1 MFFQWNALHCLGF
14 QAVWSSRELTSHP
27 SRLLLGHFITLQ
39 WWKLTCRGLMMVHML
54 PVWCAT
60 QTVSVQGNAGEFCP
74 VENLLLLFSLMCD
87 TKCFWCAIQTVS
99 VQGNAG
105 EFCPV
110 ENLLLLFSHW
120 VMSISLRPHGLQ
132 PSTSLHCLQE
142 FAQIH
147 VIELVMLSNHLILSR
162 PPLLLPSIFPSIRD
176 LALCIRWPKY
186 WSFCISPS
194 SEYRGLSSLQSK
206 GTLRRDK
213 SL

>member
-60 QTVSVQGNAGEFCP
+60 
-74 VENLLLLFSLMCD
+74 
-87 TKCFWCAIQTVS
+87 QTVS